1 MIIET
6 FILTAL
12 LAGMGVAMMAG
23 PLGCVMVWKRM
34 AFFGD
39 ALSHSALLGVALGML
54 AGIHLTLGIV
64 IATLCFSLVLALSLK
79 QRSYSSDTM
88 LGILAHATLAFGL
101 VVISLANIRVDLT
114 RFLFGDILSVHWQEV
129 GVVYAGATLTFIL
142 LYFLW
147 KPLVLMTINRDL
159 AQVEGVN
166 TLRVQAQF
174 MVLIALLVA
183 LSVKI
188 VGVLLVTSLLIIP
201 AATARLFASTPEK
214 MAFFASLCGC
224 LSVVLGV
231 LGSMQWDIPTGPA
244 IVVAATLLF
253 IAINVFKRLRV

>member
-1 MIIET
+1 
-6 FILTAL
+6 
-12 LAGMGVAMMAG
+12 
-23 PLGCVMVWKRM
+23 
-34 AFFGD
+34 
-39 ALSHSALLGVALGML
+39 
-54 AGIHLTLGIV
+54 
-64 IATLCFSLVLALSLK
+64 
-79 QRSYSSDTM
+79 
-88 LGILAHATLAFGL
+88 
-101 VVISLANIRVDLT
+101 
-114 RFLFGDILSVHWQEV
+114 V